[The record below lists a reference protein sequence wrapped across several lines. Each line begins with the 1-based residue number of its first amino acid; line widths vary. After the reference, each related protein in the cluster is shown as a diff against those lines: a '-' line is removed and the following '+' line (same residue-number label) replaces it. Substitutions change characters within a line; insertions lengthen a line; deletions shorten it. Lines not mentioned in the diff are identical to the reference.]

1 MLHSPGGREC
11 PLQRLVSLV
20 ASNRKPFQLTQAKGA
35 SLQSRHTH
43 GIGCKPEK
51 GTGNSRNQGSS
62 RDQEEGPDQAQSKLA
77 WTEGTQPQPVSESV
91 ALRGDTCEPRL
102 GRACTW
108 LGKAGDGCRPTALA
122 LGKGTPAE
130 QHPLQHPAN
139 PTPPALPSTRPW
151 CPRSPAGHQAAAYSG
166 DWSMPGS
173 GT

>member
-1 MLHSPGGREC
+1 MPAPTVSFTGGKQQKAI
-11 PLQRLVSLV
+11 PANSGQRGFT
-20 ASNRKPFQLTQAKGA
+20 AKP
-35 SLQSRHTH
+35 SRTR

-91 ALRGDTCEPRL
+91 ALRGGTCEPRL

-108 LGKAGDGCRPTALA
+108 LGKAGDGLRPTAQA

-139 PTPPALPSTRPW
+139 PTPPALSSPLGPGARALQLGIRLLLILVTGPCQFLGPKPSVL
-151 CPRSPAGHQAAAYSG
+151 
-166 DWSMPGS
+166 
-173 GT
+173 